1 MSVYKVSVE
10 VLPMKGTTLPPDWI
24 GAFVNV
30 YIDAP
35 NIIEAI
41 MTTEATLLSDYY
53 KPDNTYSAYKIDIDG
68 LDEFKGSDDNDEIS
82 TENIKSLKMDGGIV
96 YGAFHGFKVD

>member
-1 MSVYKVSVE
+1 MSIYKVSVE
-10 VLPMKGTTLPPDWI
+10 VLPMKGTTLPADWI

-53 KPDNTYSAYKIDIDG
+53 KPDNTYSAYKIDIDEFENS
-68 LDEFKGSDDNDEIS
+68 DENDEIS
-82 TENIKSLKMDGGIV
+82 TENIKSLKMDGGII
-96 YGAFHGFKVD
+96 YGAFHGFEVD